1 MAKGGRAAYVLHA
14 LPKPMN
20 KSPVPFLR
28 RIALIEGW
36 SFLILLGIAM
46 PLKYFADMP
55 MAVKIVGWA
64 HGVLFVLLCWALLQT
79 LLNTRWSIFRC
90 ATVFI
95 AALLPFGPFLL
106 DGKMAQWQNE
116 EATTGDLS
124 PSA

>member
-1 MAKGGRAAYVLHA
+1 MAKGGRAAYVRA
-14 LPKPMN
+14 LSPKPMKN
-20 KSPVPFLR
+20 PVPFLR

-79 LLNTRWSIFRC
+79 LLFTRWSIFRC
-90 ATVFI
+90 AAVFI
-95 AALLPFGPFLL
+95 ASLLPFGPFLL
-106 DGKMAQWQNE
+106 DGRMVRWQNE
-116 EATTGDLS
+116 EIS